1 MSAFTEFVCVAIAL
15 YLWESTLWL
24 PLRGVALR
32 RGWSGKTWKV
42 LDPRGLFA
50 TRETGVIAMRPFPP
64 DAGLAP
70 CQVPPL
76 LADDAGGFFL
86 ETAHGVYDR
95 VAASEWADFREESHH
110 LVVAAR
116 RMRISSPRCI
126 AVLQRAKR
134 RGATP
139 DEAVRQAWRMALCPA
154 RSGRE
159 WRRWKLVS
167 SQLWLNGPVLAVG
180 FFVGLPLVYVFMG
193 TLQTL
198 ILAGWLWCV
207 MAWTAAQLWWLGKRV
222 YPGARSALKMDALLS
237 LLVPF
242 HAMRALEIASVHA
255 MGTTHPVGLILS
267 ARDFENPWL
276 GHFVRCTLYPMPGL
290 AEDAAFQ
297 AALRPLLDRAL
308 AHGAKMAEDFD
319 RPPDRA
325 DDLEATRFCP
335 RCHSLYRAEVESCSD
350 CLGVT
355 VKDFSPV

>member
-32 RGWSGKTWKV
+32 RAWSGKSWKI

-50 TRETGVIAMRPFPP
+50 ARETGVIAMLPFPP
-64 DAGLAP
+64 DVGLAP

-76 LADDAGGFFL
+76 LADDGGGFFL
-86 ETAHGVYDR
+86 ETAPGVYGR
-95 VAASEWADFREESHH
+95 VAASEWGDLRGDSHH
-110 LVVAAR
+110 LVVGTR
-116 RMRISSPRCI
+116 RVRISSPRCI
-126 AVLQRAKR
+126 EVLQRAKR

-139 DEAVRQAWRMALCPA
+139 DEAVRQAWSLALSPA

-167 SQLWLNGPVLAVG
+167 SQLRIIGPVLAVG
-180 FFVGLPLVYVFMG
+180 FFVGLPCVYVFVG
-193 TLQTL
+193 TLEML

-222 YPGARSALKMDALLS
+222 YPGARSALRMDALLS

-276 GHFVRCTLYPMPGL
+276 GRFVRSTLYPMPGL

-308 AHGAKMAEDFD
+308 THVGKTAEDFD
-319 RPPDRA
+319 LPPDRA

-335 RCHSLYRAEVESCSD
+335 RCHALYRTEVESCSD
-350 CLGVT
+350 CRGVT